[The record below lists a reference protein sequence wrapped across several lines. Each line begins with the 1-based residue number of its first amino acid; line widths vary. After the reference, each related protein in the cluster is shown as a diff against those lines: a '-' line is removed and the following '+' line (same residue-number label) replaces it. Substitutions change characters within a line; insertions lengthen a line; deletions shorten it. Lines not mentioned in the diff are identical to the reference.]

1 MKNSFFATLTVAA
14 ALAAVATPS
23 FAQVKLI
30 TFNLEPNPKFLNC
43 IKASSNGPAP
53 KAEVTV
59 LRGKL
64 NDTLVLRLK
73 DFKPN
78 LAFDLFTV
86 QNSNLRSDGT
96 VDLAFLNFGMAWYQS
111 DVQVENDG
119 EGEVSIKT
127 ILLDQIFGFDPIAAL
142 PPTNTFHVGFW
153 FNDPK
158 DAAACGFDITKPTPF
173 NGEHSAGPLAMISV
187 PNPDTGIGPLCTNPG
202 PGGTCHP

>member
-96 VDLAFLNFGMAWYQS
+96 VDPAFLNFGMAWYQS
-111 DVQVENDG
+111 DVQVDNDAKG
-119 EGEVSIKT
+119 RCPSKPSFSTRFSALTHLPRFHRPTPSTWVSGST
-127 ILLDQIFGFDPIAAL
+127 IRRTRPPAAL
-142 PPTNTFHVGFW
+142 TSPSLRRSMASTAPVRW
-153 FNDPK
+153 Q
-158 DAAACGFDITKPTPF
+158 
-173 NGEHSAGPLAMISV
+173 
-187 PNPDTGIGPLCTNPG
+187 
-202 PGGTCHP
+202 